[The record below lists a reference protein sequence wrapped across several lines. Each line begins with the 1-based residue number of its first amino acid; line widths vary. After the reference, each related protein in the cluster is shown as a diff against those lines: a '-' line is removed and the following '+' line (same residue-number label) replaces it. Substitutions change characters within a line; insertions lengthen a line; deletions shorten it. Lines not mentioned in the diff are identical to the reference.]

1 MGLNAV
7 RALSLISLILVFSS
21 TILVMVTNI
30 KAVNAFQASGS
41 NSSALAD
48 CDYIAGSTVPN
59 QPAGVF
65 WAVVASLLIIFQTV
79 ILFRE
84 SFLSR

>member
-30 KAVNAFQASGS
+30 KAVNAFEAAKG
-41 NSSALAD
+41 NSTLMVN
-48 CDYIAGSTVPN
+48 CDYIELVD
-59 QPAGVF
+59 
-65 WAVVASLLIIFQTV
+65 
-79 ILFRE
+79 
-84 SFLSR
+84 SFLIVFIIY